1 MKSGEFFS
9 ALTRAAWMLLAGVCL
24 LIASCTPPPAKTDP
38 PAKPSQIKV
47 DVRPGGPV
55 ILTTSSAEFQIL
67 PSGYI
72 QASLLKGEQKLTLD
86 EPRAGSA
93 FLVRDGKGVQFAL
106 HVGQA
111 TIQDS
116 VGKLG
121 RGKLVE
127 ISARPAE

>member
-1 MKSGEFFS
+1 
-9 ALTRAAWMLLAGVCL
+9 MLLAGVCL

-72 QASLLKGEQKLTLD
+72 QASLLKGDQKLTLD
-86 EPRAGSA
+86 EPGAGSD
-93 FLVRDGKGVQFAL
+93 FLVQDGKEVGRIGVYAPDI
-106 HVGQA
+106 VIKGNM
-111 TIQDS
+111 IDS
-116 VGKLG
+116 ITGFGYLYPKA
-121 RGKLVE
+121 K
-127 ISARPAE
+127 